1 MVRKVEDEPVRSS
14 VTNHPTEERVSRR
27 KRRSNRTKTES
38 AAGSTKR
45 SVGTFHRVV
54 LESGGTQSQVAR
66 S

>member
-14 VTNHPTEERVSRR
+14 VTDHPTEERVSRR
-27 KRRSNRTKTES
+27 KRKSNRTKTES
-38 AAGSTKR
+38 ATGWTNR

-54 LESGGTQSQVAR
+54 LESGGIHSQVAR